1 MPYINYMI
9 PVFVYVRVCICAC
22 VGVGVGVCVYT
33 VPFSCRFDF
42 IVTPLIHPRYKK
54 EYFGF
59 SSERPGPVTR
69 SDKVLTGSEWGSY
82 VVGKVSPW
90 LQLDSALEDVR
101 MNSAKVTSST
111 SKLVQNV
118 HTCFFLFIQYVKCA

>member
-1 MPYINYMI
+1 M
-9 PVFVYVRVCICAC
+9 
-22 VGVGVGVCVYT
+22 
-33 VPFSCRFDF
+33 
-42 IVTPLIHPRYKK
+42 HPRYKK
-54 EYFGF
+54 EYFGI

-101 MNSAKVTSST
+101 MNSAKV
-111 SKLVQNV
+111 KLEASNTFCVLYNV
-118 HTCFFLFIQYVKCA
+118 RIGESMCGLFKRFAQA